1 MMVFPNF
8 YQMAVQFSVTPPI
21 AEVEEP
27 EVLNLTGQFISPIQ
41 QQRKQNV
48 SVKEKKNSNEDICQ

>member
-21 AEVEEP
+21 AEVDEP
-27 EVLNLTGQFISPIQ
+27 EDLNLTGQFISPLQ

-48 SVKEKKNSNEDICQ
+48 PLKQK